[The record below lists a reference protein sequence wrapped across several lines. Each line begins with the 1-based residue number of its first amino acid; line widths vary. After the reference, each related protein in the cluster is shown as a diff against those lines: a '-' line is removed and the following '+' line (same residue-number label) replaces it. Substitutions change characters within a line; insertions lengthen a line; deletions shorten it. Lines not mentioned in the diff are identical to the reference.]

1 MGGMNIAVSGK
12 RGRQLAHCPHT
23 ETLTTIT
30 AGVERSVCESCGHL
44 SFHFPEMIS
53 GPVHRNRFARPAD
66 QVHASKPVVR
76 PTDDWMLRY
85 TPIIGASHA
94 DEQAA
99 DAQVFA
105 TQERFHIRSRYELHP
120 EATAA
125 VA

>member
-1 MGGMNIAVSGK
+1 LNTAVSGQ
-12 RGRQLAHCPHT
+12 RGRPLAHCPHT

-76 PTDDWMLRY
+76 PTDDRRLGDP
-85 TPIIGASHA
+85 PIIGSAPA
-94 DEQAA
+94 DEQA
-99 DAQVFA
+99 DVAQVFA
-105 TQERFHIRSRYELHP
+105 TQERFHIRSRYELPP